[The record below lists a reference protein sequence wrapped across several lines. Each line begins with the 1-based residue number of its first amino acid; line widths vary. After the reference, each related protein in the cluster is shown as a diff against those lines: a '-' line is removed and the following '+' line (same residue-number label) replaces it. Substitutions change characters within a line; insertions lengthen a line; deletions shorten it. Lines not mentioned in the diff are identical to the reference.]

1 MCQRPKRASSI
12 STLNKED
19 SCMNQISLC
28 QRPKRASSIST
39 EGSSKIFSKSYH
51 CVNALNGL
59 LLFLQYPLESRI
71 NTGFQAPS
79 FASICLNFLIVTVF
93 WKFFGM
99 FTVCSY
105 SIMHLPFLM
114 FPDSPITDRNRRITV
129 L

>member
-1 MCQRPKRASSI
+1 MNQMCQRPERTSFI
-12 STLNKED
+12 STV
-19 SCMNQISLC
+19 
-28 QRPKRASSIST
+28 SSGIPH
-39 EGSSKIFSKSYH
+39 KHWLPNPF
-51 CVNALNGL
+51 
-59 LLFLQYPLESRI
+59 
-71 NTGFQAPS
+71 
-79 FASICLNFLIVTVF
+79 FAGICLNFLIVTVF

>member
-1 MCQRPKRASSI
+1 MAEKFQRPERASLI
-12 STLNKED
+12 STVPSETPHKHWL
-19 SCMNQISLC
+19 SGL
-28 QRPKRASSIST
+28 
-39 EGSSKIFSKSYH
+39 IF
-51 CVNALNGL
+51 AG
-59 LLFLQYPLESRI
+59 
-71 NTGFQAPS
+71 
-79 FASICLNFLIVTVF
+79 ICLNFLIVTVF